1 MLAHHIENQLAL
13 AGVCQAAALVQS
25 LARKGTLDTLA
36 LESSLSSILVT
47 EPDTPQQVFG
57 SLQNLKVGFQ
67 TLLRQLD
74 HNPKDKDVEIT
85 RYITS
90 ILGLERK
97 LAKHPNA
104 MSELGERISHVQRQ
118 LAYVEIENEQV
129 QASLASIYSDIVSPL
144 APKIQIAGS
153 ATYLQKTINQHRVR
167 AILLAG
173 VRSAVM
179 WRQMGGKRRQLLLKR
194 KHIVASAKEALRL
207 IH

>member
-1 MLAHHIENQLAL
+1 MLAPHIEKQLAL
-13 AGVCQAAALVQS
+13 AGVCQAAALVQL
-25 LARKGTLDTLA
+25 LARRGTVEKLA
-36 LESSLSSILVT
+36 LESSLSSVLVIDA
-47 EPDTPQQVFG
+47 DTPQHVLG
-57 SLQNLKVGFQ
+57 SLQNLKLGFQ

-74 HNPKDKDVEIT
+74 NSPKDKDVEIT

-97 LAKHPNA
+97 LAKHDKA
-104 MSELGERISHVQRQ
+104 MTELGERISHVQRQ

-129 QASLASIYSDIVSPL
+129 QASLASIYSDIISPL

-173 VRSAVM
+173 VRAAVL
-179 WRQMGGKRRQLLLKR
+179 WRQMGGKRRQLIFKR
-194 KHIVASAKEALRL
+194 KHIVHSAKEALRL